1 MFKFLAKVWM
11 AGEINDYR
19 RDRKKRKIEQ
29 KRIKRERRIRNVA
42 EIGIIDEIVR
52 NDKSKKKEW
61 ESIQNKLVISA
72 LVFFVSLIASFIFI
86 PLFFVALVDI
96 FYMIILAFKYEKI
109 KKRNLRR

>member
-19 RDRKKRKIEQ
+19 RDRKKRKIQEKQ
-29 KRIKRERRIRNVA
+29 EKKLRRQRNVA
-42 EIGIIDEIVR
+42 ELGMVDEIVK
-52 NDKSKKKEW
+52 DDVAAKKEW
-61 ESIQNKLVISA
+61 EMTQNKLVIAA
-72 LVFFVSLIASFIFI
+72 LVFFVSLIGSFMFI
-86 PLFFVALVDI
+86 PLFFVALIDI